1 MSRVSVLVVLL
12 VATAGIAFA
21 QDNWQGPYGGSWSI
35 DTNWSLGFAPGPSD
49 DAVIDTGGNDWVIL
63 DTNPTINSLT
73 LGDVDNGTGAF
84 SFLVDGSAPQS
95 LAIANA
101 LTVGQTGIL
110 ELQAGSS
117 VTVGAD
123 STNAGQIQVLNGSLL
138 SITGS
143 LNNSAIIMT
152 FPGRGNTFNI
162 SGDLTSSGQFILLAD
177 GDVATIGGDL
187 NLSFG
192 SIPPAF
198 YLQGDSEVVT
208 IGGNLNNDAAFDLT
222 GNGDVANIGGDVNNG
237 FQFYL
242 GGVNDVATVSG
253 NINNYSLNFL
263 VYGTGNTV
271 KVSGNLNNYGA
282 ILLGYQGGG
291 GNTIDVSGDLSN
303 TYLVDVELNSTLTVH
318 GNVDNSAILS
328 TNYFGSGGANTLNI
342 SGTFTNNATGVFSL
356 LDSGDV
362 GNVGVLVNN
371 GSIFIA
377 PGATLNLTNQPSGI
391 TDVVAGS
398 TFDLAGTFNA
408 GANNGFYQLTSVEG
422 NLILENGQTTTSTPN
437 GGTFTV
443 SSTGYVEVKT
453 GTTFNITGN
462 VTVNSGGI
470 FSVNDPLP
478 TTVNITGM
486 LTNLGGQV
494 NVVGPSAFLNVGG
507 IGNGGMLTLPEGS
520 TVNVANGFY
529 QLASGT
535 LGEAIGANGFAII
548 AVNGG
553 LVLLDGTLDVLL
565 DPGYNPA
572 IGSTFK
578 FLMFSPGTLSGQ
590 FASIQN
596 DIFNGGAE
604 EWVLIYSNTGGYI
617 ELMAQ
622 ANQPTPEPSSLLLLS
637 SGLLVGVGLL
647 RRKLTR

>member
-1 MSRVSVLVVLL
+1 
-12 VATAGIAFA
+12 
-21 QDNWQGPYGGSWSI
+21 
-35 DTNWSLGFAPGPSD
+35 
-49 DAVIDTGGNDWVIL
+49 
-63 DTNPTINSLT
+63 
-73 LGDVDNGTGAF
+73 
-84 SFLVDGSAPQS
+84 
-95 LAIANA
+95 
-101 LTVGQTGIL
+101 
-110 ELQAGSS
+110 
-117 VTVGAD
+117 
-123 STNAGQIQVLNGSLL
+123 
-138 SITGS
+138 
-143 LNNSAIIMT
+143 
-152 FPGRGNTFNI
+152 
-162 SGDLTSSGQFILLAD
+162 
-177 GDVATIGGDL
+177 
-187 NLSFG
+187 
-192 SIPPAF
+192 
-198 YLQGDSEVVT
+198 
-208 IGGNLNNDAAFDLT
+208 
-222 GNGDVANIGGDVNNG
+222 
-237 FQFYL
+237 
-242 GGVNDVATVSG
+242 
-253 NINNYSLNFL
+253 
-263 VYGTGNTV
+263 
-271 KVSGNLNNYGA
+271 
-282 ILLGYQGGG
+282 
-291 GNTIDVSGDLSN
+291 
-303 TYLVDVELNSTLTVH
+303 
-318 GNVDNSAILS
+318 VDNSAILS

-478 TTVNITGM
+478 TIVNITGA

-494 NVVGPSAFLNVGG
+494 NLVGPSAFLNAGSL
-507 IGNGGMLTLPEGS
+507 GNGGMLTLPEGS
-520 TVNVANGFY
+520 TVSLANGFY
-529 QLASGT
+529 QLAKGT
-535 LGEAIGANGFAII
+535 LGETIGASGFAIV

-578 FLMFSPGTLSGQ
+578 FLTFNPGALSGQ

-622 ANQPTPEPSSLLLLS
+622 ANQPTPEPSSLLLLG
-637 SGLLVGVGLL
+637 SGMLAGIGIL